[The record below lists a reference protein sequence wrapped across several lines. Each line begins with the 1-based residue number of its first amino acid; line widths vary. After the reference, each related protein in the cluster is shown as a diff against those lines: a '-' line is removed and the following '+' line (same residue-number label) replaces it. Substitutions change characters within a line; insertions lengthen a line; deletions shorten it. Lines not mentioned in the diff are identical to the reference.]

1 MKILVTVKKT
11 IDYNVQAQIASD
23 GKSVVEDGVKMGF
36 NPFCEIALEE
46 AIRIAEKHP
55 DVEITALT
63 IGGDTEHDILRKSMA
78 MGAHRSVLIEADNT
92 LDTLHK
98 AKILSAY
105 IAKEHYDIILMGKQ
119 SIDGDHNHIP
129 QMLSALLS
137 WDMGLFCSEIE
148 IKDKSIFIK
157 REVDEGIISQTIN
170 LPCILSS
177 DLRLNT
183 PRFIPLPKIIQAK
196 TKPIEKISLNS
207 LEVDYTPE
215 IERTALSLPEKRQ
228 KGEMVEDLDQ
238 LIEILKGVLK

>member
-1 MKILVTVKKT
+1 MKYQKKLK
-11 IDYNVQAQIASD
+11 ISSNKKSKDYENRTRSGKIASIMESSD
-23 GKSVVEDGVKMGF
+23 GYKKYLIKESIEDLNEF
-36 NPFCEIALEE
+36 DFREILHCTMDSSQEILNRSYSELIQHLETCQ
-46 AIRIAEKHP
+46 KT
-55 DVEITALT
+55 D
-63 IGGDTEHDILRKSMA
+63 
-78 MGAHRSVLIEADNT
+78 LINF
-92 LDTLHK
+92 LKKL
-98 AKILSAY
+98 
-105 IAKEHYDIILMGKQ
+105 
-119 SIDGDHNHIP
+119 
-129 QMLSALLS
+129 
-137 WDMGLFCSEIE
+137 
-148 IKDKSIFIK
+148 KDKSIFIK

-207 LEVDYTPE
+207 LEVNYTPE